1 MRLRTRRQYQ
11 RMAHGSRRYVGQ
23 WIIVDIR
30 SSKEPTSRL
39 GITVTRKFG
48 KAHDRNRFKRV
59 VREAFRL
66 SYQQFPSSFLLVVK
80 PRTLAHQASSLDI
93 QKELFSLIEK
103 AFSDQLKSNQV

>member
-23 WIIVDIR
+23 WIIVDVR
-30 SSKEPTSRL
+30 SNKESHSRL

-48 KAHDRNRFKRV
+48 KSHERNRFKRI

-66 SYQQFPSSFLLVVK
+66 SYQQFPASFLLVVK
-80 PRTLAHQASSLDI
+80 PRTLAHQATSLDI

-103 AFSDQLKSNQV
+103 AFVDHT